1 MSRILFSPESF
12 NMGET
17 TRCIEIA
24 RVARERG
31 HTVLFHVYSPKY
43 LGLLES
49 AGLPVHLRE
58 PIMSDAEAEQI
69 MALDQGRGV
78 RHPFTTDMVRRRVA
92 AELGAFQ
99 GDAIGRMIVG
109 ARQVGTLEA
118 RPGIVLLQF
127 PKLDLPP
134 AGTPASEW
142 TVMQRVSAAV
152 IRGALSWVTTSAKDP
167 ALRPLRKLVV
177 VPEAHLFTATQEG
190 AAFLDQTARLGRALG
205 ASLAIDS
212 QDPTSIAE
220 RDGIMEQIVT
230 VFAFS
235 QKTRK
240 QQDAVAEIL
249 GLAPSDQVR
258 AILSSINTN
267 PAGGV
272 WHGHCIMRDARDRV
286 ATIQVAIP
294 NRAVARALD
303 TTPRRTP

>member
-1 MSRILFSPESF
+1 M
-12 NMGET
+12 
-17 TRCIEIA
+17 
-24 RVARERG
+24 
-31 HTVLFHVYSPKY
+31 
-43 LGLLES
+43 
-49 AGLPVHLRE
+49 
-58 PIMSDAEAEQI
+58 
-69 MALDQGRGV
+69 
-78 RHPFTTDMVRRRVA
+78 
-92 AELGAFQ
+92 
-99 GDAIGRMIVG
+99 
-109 ARQVGTLEA
+109 
-118 RPGIVLLQF
+118 
-127 PKLDLPP
+127 
-134 AGTPASEW
+134 
-142 TVMQRVSAAV
+142 
-152 IRGALSWVTTSAKDP
+152 
-167 ALRPLRKLVV
+167 
-177 VPEAHLFTATQEG
+177 
-190 AAFLDQTARLGRALG
+190 
-205 ASLAIDS
+205 AIDS